1 LLVVAAADLLSR
13 LYLMEMLESRSVS
26 VFKKRRN
33 SGLGC
38 VPEDVIET
46 TRYEIEVTPDP
57 IRLTKSVA
65 TPANATAGGTGRCE
79 NGTTG
84 FLRDVQS
91 PCSGGQ
97 AVA

>member
-1 LLVVAAADLLSR
+1 
-13 LYLMEMLESRSVS
+13 MEILESRSVS

-46 TRYEIEVTPDP
+46 SGYDFEGNPDP
-57 IRLTKSVA
+57 ISMTKSVA
-65 TPANATAGGTGRCE
+65 LPANATAGGAGQCE

>member
-1 LLVVAAADLLSR
+1 
-13 LYLMEMLESRSVS
+13 MEMLKSRSVS

-33 SGLGC
+33 SGLRFL
-38 VPEDVIET
+38 PEDVMQT
-46 TRYEIEVTPDP
+46 SGYDFEVNPDP
-57 IRLTKSVA
+57 IRVTKSVA
-65 TPANATAGGTGRCE
+65 TPANATAGGTGRSE